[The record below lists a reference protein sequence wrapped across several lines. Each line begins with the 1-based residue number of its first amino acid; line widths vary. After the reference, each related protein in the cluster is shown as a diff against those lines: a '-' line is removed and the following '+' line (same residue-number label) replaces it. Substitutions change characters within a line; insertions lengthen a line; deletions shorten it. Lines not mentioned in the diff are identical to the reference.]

1 MSKKPGYILAIDQGT
16 TSSRAIIFNH
26 NALEIGSAQEEFP
39 QYFPEPGWVE
49 QDPEEIWN
57 SVQSVLAGAFIQ
69 ANIHPSQ
76 IDAIGI
82 TNQRETTVIWDRAT
96 GTPIYPAIVWQSR
109 QSAEIADQLR
119 QKGYTEAIHQK
130 TGLVLDAYFSAT
142 KIRWI
147 LDHVPGAQTRAEQG
161 ELAFG
166 TIDTWLLWKLTEGT
180 AHITDYT
187 NASRTML
194 FNIHT
199 LTWDEEILS
208 WLDIPKA
215 LLPDV
220 KSNAEIYGYAES
232 YHFSGKRVPIA
243 GMAGDQQA
251 ALIGQQALDPGMIKN
266 TYGTGAFI
274 MMNIGDTPK
283 LSHHQLLTTIA
294 FSIKDNLCYALEG
307 SIFVAGSA
315 IQWLRDGLQMI
326 DTSKESETLAKQSQA
341 DDSIYVVPAFTGLG
355 APYWDPEARGAIFG
369 LTRGTQKEDIVKATL
384 ESIAYQTKDVIE
396 TMQEDTQLAIPVLS
410 VDGGAAQNNYL
421 MQFQSDILN
430 IPVIRTQNLETTA
443 LGAAYLAGLAIGYWD
458 SLDELKHLKTSGTTF
473 RPKMSAEKRQQLYL
487 GWKAAVYATQAFQ
500 PPTSSYK

>member
-119 QKGYTEAIHQK
+119 QEGYTEAIHQK

-166 TIDTWLLWKLTEGT
+166 TIDTWLLWKLTEG
-180 AHITDYT
+180 AVHITDYT

-251 ALIGQQALDPGMIKN
+251 AQ
-266 TYGTGAFI
+266 
-274 MMNIGDTPK
+274 
-283 LSHHQLLTTIA
+283 
-294 FSIKDNLCYALEG
+294 
-307 SIFVAGSA
+307 
-315 IQWLRDGLQMI
+315 
-326 DTSKESETLAKQSQA
+326 
-341 DDSIYVVPAFTGLG
+341 
-355 APYWDPEARGAIFG
+355 
-369 LTRGTQKEDIVKATL
+369 
-384 ESIAYQTKDVIE
+384 
-396 TMQEDTQLAIPVLS
+396 
-410 VDGGAAQNNYL
+410 
-421 MQFQSDILN
+421 
-430 IPVIRTQNLETTA
+430 
-443 LGAAYLAGLAIGYWD
+443 
-458 SLDELKHLKTSGTTF
+458 
-473 RPKMSAEKRQQLYL
+473 
-487 GWKAAVYATQAFQ
+487 
-500 PPTSSYK
+500 